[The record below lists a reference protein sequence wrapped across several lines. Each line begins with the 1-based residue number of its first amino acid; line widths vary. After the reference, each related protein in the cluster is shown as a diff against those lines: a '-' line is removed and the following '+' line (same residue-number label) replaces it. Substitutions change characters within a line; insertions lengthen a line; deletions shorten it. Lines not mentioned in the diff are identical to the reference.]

1 MLAWLY
7 PLLVG
12 ILFATIVLVNEFTS
26 RRTRH
31 FSTRRRL
38 DDLIP
43 FTPVFA
49 IPYFSAYVLGNGAY
63 IFLRD
68 DSHFGRILLG
78 YLVIFLVSNTSYL
91 LLPTRVD
98 RRENLAA
105 RSVSTHILGGFQRV
119 SKPFNNFPSM
129 HVSYCLFSALVVFT
143 YAGGGWTALLLAWAG
158 LVALATLFTKQH
170 HLLDVSAGAL
180 LATAAFWFVQAGV

>member
-1 MLAWLY
+1 MLVWFY

-12 ILFATIVLVNEFTS
+12 VLFLTIVIVNEITS
-26 RRTRH
+26 RRGRH
-31 FSTRRRL
+31 FSTRHRL

-43 FTPVFA
+43 FVPVFA
-49 IPYFSAYVLGNGAY
+49 IPYFSAYVLGNGAFL
-63 IFLRD
+63 FLRD
-68 DSHFGRILLG
+68 DPRFGRILLG
-78 YLVIFLVSNTSYL
+78 YLVIYLVSNLSYL
-91 LLPTRVD
+91 LLPTRVE
-98 RRENLAA
+98 RREELAA
-105 RSVSTHILGGFQRV
+105 SSVSTSILGGFQRV

-129 HVSYCLFSALVVFT
+129 HVSYCLFSALIVFT

-180 LATAAFWFVQAGV
+180 LASAAFWFVWAGA